1 MNERFLVVEDHP
13 IVQLGLRQLIAG
25 RWPAAVVDVAS
36 TLAEAQSRVA
46 SETYSIAVVDL
57 NLPDAAGLDSVTLLR
72 KLKPGLRLLVLSLND
87 EAAYAQRVLQLGASG
102 YLSKERAAAELIQA
116 MERIAEGKR
125 YITVSQ
131 AERIAEVALGEADRA
146 PHETLSMQEHRV
158 MVYLA
163 QGKRLTEIGELMY
176 LSPKTITTY
185 RARVLEKIG
194 VDSNQALLKYCL
206 SHGVSVG

>member
-46 SETYSIAVVDL
+46 SETYNIAVVDL

-163 QGKRLTEIGELMY
+163 QGKRLTEIGELMH

>member
-46 SETYSIAVVDL
+46 SETYNIAVVDL

-163 QGKRLTEIGELMY
+163 QGKRLTEIGELMH

-206 SHGVSVG
+206 SHGVTVG

>member
-25 RWPAAVVDVAS
+25 RWPAAVVDVAP

-46 SETYSIAVVDL
+46 SETYDIAVVDL

-163 QGKRLTEIGELMY
+163 QGKRLTEIGELMH

>member
-1 MNERFLVVEDHP
+1 MAARPTTRRTIPPSRSTSGAPVTPAVRDFSAPASGPSIVWDVRSIYDFLF
-13 IVQLGLRQLIAG
+13 
-25 RWPAAVVDVAS
+25 
-36 TLAEAQSRVA
+36 
-46 SETYSIAVVDL
+46 
-57 NLPDAAGLDSVTLLR
+57 
-72 KLKPGLRLLVLSLND
+72 SLND

-163 QGKRLTEIGELMY
+163 QGKRLTEIGELMH